1 MVAPLE
7 LAVPPSR
14 APMVVTALAPLQ
26 LLRVCR
32 HTVSLELESAG
43 IVRARALA
51 CEVEP
56 WTLTVK
62 LVPLL
67 AITNLPLVV
76 PATPR
81 VNPPLPC
88 IARDPASV
96 VLPLS
101 EVVPLTVNDPPTLV
115 ALLELPMAVVVEPE
129 VFMLVIPL
137 TVVEPVRVEFP
148 VWVRVPLSVSP
159 PLVVAKPVTPKVP
172 LSVVGPVTA
181 RLELK
186 LALAALNAPEALKL
200 PVTLRA

>member
-1 MVAPLE
+1 
-7 LAVPPSR
+7 
-14 APMVVTALAPLQ
+14 
-26 LLRVCR
+26 
-32 HTVSLELESAG
+32 
-43 IVRARALA
+43 
-51 CEVEP
+51 
-56 WTLTVK
+56 
-62 LVPLL
+62 
-67 AITNLPLVV
+67 
-76 PATPR
+76 
-81 VNPPLPC
+81 
-88 IARDPASV
+88 

-186 LALAALNAPEALKL
+186 LAEPVTANVPVKLALDEMVWPLTVPDVTVPVPRLRLALLVTMPPLAVSCPVRVEAPVTAKLPPKVVAPVPTLKL
-200 PVTLRA
+200 EVPLTARLPLKFLAPAKV